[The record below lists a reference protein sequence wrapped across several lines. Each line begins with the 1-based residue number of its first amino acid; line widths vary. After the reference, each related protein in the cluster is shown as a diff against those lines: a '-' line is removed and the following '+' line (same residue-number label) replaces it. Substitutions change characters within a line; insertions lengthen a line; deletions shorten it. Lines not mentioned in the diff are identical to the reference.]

1 MFVITMA
8 IHCLEQNFPALVRQC
23 VPVEVVAEAVPAPQT
38 ATMAMPA
45 RLMFAMVPA
54 SASTRRS
61 HHVAAEA
68 AQEEV
73 AVQEE
78 AVVQEEVA
86 VQEEGAVREG
96 AAAAQ
101 AVEAAAPAGAAVV
114 QEEGAVREEV
124 VVQVVVEAVREVEV
138 VRVAE
143 EAVTGAAELVP
154 AAVLQAVCVNILAAE
169 VDRLRSIAVV

>member
-8 IHCLEQNFPALVRQC
+8 IHCLEQNFPALVREC

-78 AVVQEEVA
+78 
-86 VQEEGAVREG
+86 GAVREG

-124 VVQVVVEAVREVEV
+124 VVQVVV
-138 VRVAE
+138 
-143 EAVTGAAELVP
+143 
-154 AAVLQAVCVNILAAE
+154 
-169 VDRLRSIAVV
+169 

>member
-86 VQEEGAVREG
+86 VQEEGAVRE
-96 AAAAQ
+96 
-101 AVEAAAPAGAAVV
+101 
-114 QEEGAVREEV
+114 EV

>member
-23 VPVEVVAEAVPAPQT
+23 VPVEVVAEAGPAPQT

-68 AQEEV
+68 AQEE
-73 AVQEE
+73 

-101 AVEAAAPAGAAVV
+101 AVEAAATAGAAVV
-114 QEEGAVREEV
+114 QEEGAVREEA
-124 VVQVVVEAVREVEV
+124 VVQVV
-138 VRVAE
+138 
-143 EAVTGAAELVP
+143 
-154 AAVLQAVCVNILAAE
+154 
-169 VDRLRSIAVV
+169 

>member
-8 IHCLEQNFPALVRQC
+8 IHCLEQSFPALVRQC

-86 VQEEGAVREG
+86 VQEEGAVREW

-101 AVEAAAPAGAAVV
+101 
-114 QEEGAVREEV
+114 
-124 VVQVVVEAVREVEV
+124 EVEV

>member
-23 VPVEVVAEAVPAPQT
+23 VPVEVVAEAVPAQQT

-114 QEEGAVREEV
+114 
-124 VVQVVVEAVREVEV
+124 
-138 VRVAE
+138 VAE